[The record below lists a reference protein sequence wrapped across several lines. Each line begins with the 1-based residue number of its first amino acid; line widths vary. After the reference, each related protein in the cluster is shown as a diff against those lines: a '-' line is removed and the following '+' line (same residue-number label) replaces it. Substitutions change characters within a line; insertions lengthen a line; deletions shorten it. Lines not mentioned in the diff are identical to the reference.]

1 MNKRISDIDL
11 KIKNNINSLIIILI
25 LLGATSIQA
34 YEIQIAQSP
43 SHDETQKTFAIMP
56 KPKEGEFL
64 ILWLGGEEN
73 IKKILIYKP
82 FMNKF
87 ELTEEYVRNRFKKAV
102 CINSRKDAWHYA
114 PLSGGI
120 IYFSNGEKIKFEMYL
135 SGMTVAENFFY

>member
-1 MNKRISDIDL
+1 MNIRISGIVL
-11 KIKNNINSLIIILI
+11 KMKNNINWLIIILI
-25 LLGATSIQA
+25 LFGALSIQA
-34 YEIQIAQSP
+34 YEIQIEQSP
-43 SHDETQKTFAIMP
+43 SHNEMQGNFAIMP
-56 KPKEGEFL
+56 KAKEGESL

-73 IKKILIYKP
+73 IKKILIHEP

-87 ELTEEYVRNRFKKAV
+87 ELMKKYVKNRFEKAV

-120 IYFSNGEKIKFEMYL
+120 IYFKNGEKINL